1 MVYLVRIK
9 LLRGKHIHVAVPKR
23 RALAREKRGYYEGI
37 FPVCVVAFR
46 LNNAAVLQHP
56 SPRKARHMHAEAARF
71 LIVFPFPAFKH
82 QYAFIVP
89 AAQMRVAL
97 RHYSI
102 RVRLQL
108 IVIIGIAAFEPF
120 LGVRGELE
128 HRAGILYIRAH
139 RVHHNVVRVRMA
151 QKRPAKPAVR
161 MGVEARFLHHVA
173 AYEQI
178 VQQLCIFVFVMAAAV
193 VFAQNFGQRLR
204 RALVCGVVRG
214 NYRLRHLIH
223 QIRANVLYC

>member
-1 MVYLVRIK
+1 
-9 LLRGKHIHVAVPKR
+9 
-23 RALAREKRGYYEGI
+23 
-37 FPVCVVAFR
+37 
-46 LNNAAVLQHP
+46 
-56 SPRKARHMHAEAARF
+56 
-71 LIVFPFPAFKH
+71 
-82 QYAFIVP
+82 
-89 AAQMRVAL
+89 MRVAL
-97 RHYSI
+97 RHYRI

-120 LGVRGELE
+120 LRIRGELE

-139 RVHHNVVRVRMA
+139 GVYHNVVRIRMA

-161 MGVEARFLHHVA
+161 MGVKARFLHHVA

-193 VFAQNFGQRLR
+193 VFAQNLGQRLR
-204 RALVCGVVRG
+204 RALVCGIVRG
-214 NYRLRHLIH
+214 DYRFRHLIH